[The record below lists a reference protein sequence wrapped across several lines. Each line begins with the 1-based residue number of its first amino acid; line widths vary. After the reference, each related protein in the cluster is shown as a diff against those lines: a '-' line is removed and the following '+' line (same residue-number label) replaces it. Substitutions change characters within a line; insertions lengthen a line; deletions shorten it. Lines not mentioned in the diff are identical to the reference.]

1 MKRIALL
8 LGCLALLGGQAA
20 CKKETKKAEKGPE
33 TDTTAGKTT
42 EPTETPPPQPEKA
55 KLDTPEDKVAFVKA
69 CNGYLNGKDWDKFG
83 SCLTDSATF
92 EHVDS
97 QMPASNGKQAI
108 LDNLKNMATAFPDFA
123 ITPTMIFVNGNKVA
137 EVGVYSATN
146 SGAMKGPM
154 GEMPA
159 TNKKVGVWYLNVLEL
174 DPAAGGVTKEQLFTD
189 EGTMMGQLGMH
200 KMPVRPVAEKP
211 AGEPQVVI
219 AKDDDAEKAN
229 ADAYKKGMD
238 AWAKKDTKGMMAMW
252 DDKAVMH
259 DYGMPKDSDK
269 KAAAKMMA
277 EVLKAFPDAK
287 GEAVDIWG
295 AGDYVVAIVKNGG
308 TNKGAMPSMGLKKPT
323 NKPMTFTSADVVKM
337 ANGKAVESWSFYNGA
352 AIAMQLGLMPPM
364 GGDKGAAP
372 PADGAGAPPAD
383 GADKAMDKGK
393 KPAKGEKKEAAPA
406 EKEGATP

>member
-1 MKRIALL
+1 MKRIALI
-8 LGCLALLGGQAA
+8 GCLALLGGQVA
-20 CKKETKKAEKGPE
+20 CKKETKKTEKTPE

-42 EPTETPPPQPEKA
+42 EPTMETPPAPEKP
-55 KLDTPEDKVAFVKA
+55 KLDTPEDKVAFLKGCSAALNAKDFDKLGA
-69 CNGYLNGKDWDKFG
+69 CY
-83 SCLTDSATF
+83 TDNVVF

-97 QMPASNGKQAI
+97 QMPPTSGKQAV
-108 LDNLKNMATAFPDFA
+108 LDNLKNMATAFPDYA

-137 EVGVYSATN
+137 EVGVYTATN

-159 TNKKVGVWYLNVLEL
+159 TNKKVGVWYLNVAEI
-174 DPAAGGVTKEQLFTD
+174 DPAAGGVAKESLYTD

-229 ADAYKKGMD
+229 VEAYKKSM
-238 AWAKKDTKGMMAMW
+238 AAFEKKDTKTMLAYW

-259 DYGMPKDSDK
+259 DYGQPKDADK
-269 KAAAKMMA
+269 KASAKMMG
-277 EVLKAFPDAK
+277 EILKAFPDAK
-287 GEAVDIWG
+287 GEVVDIWG
-295 AGDYVVAIVKNGG
+295 AGDYVVAVVKNSG

-323 NKPMTFTSADVVKM
+323 NKPMSFTGADVVKM
-337 ANGKAVESWSFYNGA
+337 QGGKAVESWSFYNGA

-364 GGDKGAAP
+364 DAGKGAA
-372 PADGAGAPPAD
+372 PAD
-383 GADKAMDKGK
+383 GADKGAAPADGADKGMDK
-393 KPAKGEKKEAAPA
+393 KPAKGAKKDEAAPTEA
-406 EKEGATP
+406 GGATP